1 MPATPVAIE
10 TDNLQALLDEVKSA
24 ESGFAFSQLELA
36 RAKRR
41 LQIAMAAVEQW
52 SSADE

>member
-10 TDNLQALLDEVKSA
+10 ADDDLRALLDEVKSA

-41 LQIAMAAVEQW
+41 LQIARAAVEKYK
-52 SSADE
+52 DG